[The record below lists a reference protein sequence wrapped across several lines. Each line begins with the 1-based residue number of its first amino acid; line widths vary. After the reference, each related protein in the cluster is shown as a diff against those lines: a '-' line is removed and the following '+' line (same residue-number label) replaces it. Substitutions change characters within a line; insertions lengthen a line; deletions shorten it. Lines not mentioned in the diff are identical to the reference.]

1 MAQFL
6 DQAGEALAR
15 HTGIKGFLV
24 SAALGALAALAFAP
38 LSFLPLYFLALAM
51 LLFRLSGVTPR
62 QALVSGYAFGLGH
75 FAAGLYWI
83 GNSFLAQS
91 EVPASLAP
99 VAVALLVAYLA
110 VYPALAG
117 WLYRLRMP
125 SGWLSRALFFAALI
139 ALSEYLRGVLFTGF
153 PWNVSGSLWAPAPAM
168 MQSAAL
174 WGVYGLGFLT
184 VLMAALLAPL
194 LDAGED
200 AVRKVKLAGG
210 AVLLFAGLLI
220 GGLVRLGAADV
231 AYDESVKLRL
241 VQANIPQT
249 EKWDEARLA
258 RNLELYLR
266 MSRAGPGG
274 LGGVTHLIWPETAIP
289 YDVGGS
295 LRFRT
300 FVAGELGGDAVLI
313 AGAVREGPG
322 PSFYNS
328 VFALG
333 PGGDVLAT
341 YDKAHLVPF
350 GEFIPLRP
358 VLSALGLSTI
368 VPGDYDYSSGPGPVT
383 VSLPGTPP
391 FSPLVCYEVIFPGAV
406 TARGERP
413 AWLLNLTND
422 AWFGQSPGPY
432 QHLALA
438 RFRAVEE
445 GLALVRSAG
454 TGISA
459 VVDPY
464 GRVVRTIGL
473 GHRGVLDSFLPR
485 PLEDRTLYSRTG
497 NLPLLL
503 LIVALAGNFLVAR
516 RRGGAMKGKPQ

>member
-1 MAQFL
+1 MANL
-6 DQAGEALAR
+6 IERAGDALATR
-15 HTGIKGFLV
+15 TGLSGF
-24 SAALGALAALAFAP
+24 AACAAFGALAAVSFAP

-51 LLFRLSGVTPR
+51 LVYRLSRVTPR
-62 QALVSGYAFGLGH
+62 RALVSGYAFGLGH
-75 FAAGLYWI
+75 FGAGLYWI
-83 GNSFLAQS
+83 GNSFFAQT
-91 EVPASLAP
+91 EVPALLAP

-110 VYPALAG
+110 AYPALAG

-125 SGWLSRALFFAALI
+125 AGWPARALLFAALFT
-139 ALSEYLRGVLFTGF
+139 LGEYVRGLLFTGF
-153 PWNVSGSLWAPAPAM
+153 PWNVPGSLWAPVPAM

-174 WGVYGLGFLT
+174 WGVYGLGFFT
-184 VLMAALLAPL
+184 VVMAALLAPL
-194 LDAGED
+194 FDAGER

-210 AVLLFAGLLI
+210 AVVLFAVLLV

-231 AYDESVKLRL
+231 TYHESVRLRL

-249 EKWDEARLA
+249 EKWDQARIA
-258 RNLELYLR
+258 RNLDLYLR
-266 MSRAGPGG
+266 MSRAGAGG
-274 LGGVTHLIWPETAIP
+274 TTGITHLIWPETAIP
-289 YDVGGS
+289 YDVAGS
-295 LRFRT
+295 RQVRQYIMNQ
-300 FVAGELGGDAVLI
+300 LGGDAMLI

-328 VFALG
+328 VFALT
-333 PGGDVLAT
+333 PGGGVAAV

-358 VLSALGLSTI
+358 VLSAFGLSTI
-368 VPGDYDYSSGPGPVT
+368 VPGDYDYSPGPGPVT
-383 VSLPGTPP
+383 LSLPEAPP

-406 TARGERP
+406 AAGGERP

-422 AWFGQSPGPY
+422 AWFGESPGPY

-445 GLALVRSAG
+445 GLALVRAAG

-464 GRVVRTIGL
+464 GRVLREIGL
-473 GHRGVLDSFLPR
+473 NHRGVLDTLLPR
-485 PLEDRTLYSRTG
+485 PLENATLFSRTG
-497 NLPLLL
+497 NWPLLI
-503 LIVALAGNFLVAR
+503 LIIALAGNIVFAR
-516 RRGGAMKGKPQ
+516 KRPGARN